1 MKLDVDTKQRIS
13 TGLSFILEF
22 YKVLMGTFLIAFVP
36 QSCDDHV
43 CSITEN
49 IQNTDSLHLAGNIC
63 NLATFVAVL
72 EFYRAELKREN
83 WCIHYLDIDHDKPTN
98 NLDDEIEA
106 YPEFKTQ
113 MKSLN
118 SYYLN
123 TTYIAIFMLMINFA
137 LSSVAIGY
145 DYVGTNTLTSLLS
158 FFILVVTKV
167 SSAYSVGKKSVLE
180 EHALSAY
187 LKTAKTYNTIDVDFR
202 KDGIKIEELPD
213 NEDSKTDNLSVSN
226 DVISS
231 DGNSNDESTSVASIE
246 VVVPKNDEQQ
256 VVTTKA

>member
-22 YKVLMGTFLIAFVP
+22 YKVLMGTFLISFVP

-43 CSITEN
+43 CTITEN
-49 IQNTDSLHLAGNIC
+49 IQNTDTLHLAGNIC
-63 NLATFVAVL
+63 NLATFVSVL
-72 EFYRAELKREN
+72 EFYRAELNREN
-83 WCIHYLDIDHDKPTN
+83 WCINYLDIDHDKPTN

-106 YPEFKTQ
+106 YPEFKSK

-118 SYYLN
+118 SYYLI
-123 TTYIAIFMLMINFA
+123 TTYVAIFMLMINFA

-187 LKTAKTYNTIDVDFR
+187 LKTAKTYNTIDIDFK
-202 KDGIKIEELPD
+202 KDGIEIEELPENRENETSNQEESREIISHD
-213 NEDSKTDNLSVSN
+213 NNTVDKTLSDN
-226 DVISS
+226 
-231 DGNSNDESTSVASIE
+231 IE
-246 VVVPKNDEQQ
+246 VVVSKN
-256 VVTTKA
+256 K

>member
-1 MKLDVDTKQRIS
+1 MKVDIDTKQRIS
-13 TGLSFILEF
+13 TCMNFILEF
-22 YKVLMGTFLIAFVP
+22 YKVLMGTFLISFVP

-49 IQNTDSLHLAGNIC
+49 IQNTEPLHLAGNIC

-83 WCIHYLDIDHDKPTN
+83 WCIQYLDIDHEKPTN
-98 NLDDEIEA
+98 NLDEEIEG
-106 YPEFKTQ
+106 YPEIKTQ

-123 TTYIAIFMLMINFA
+123 TTYVAIFMLMINFA
-137 LSSVAIGY
+137 FSSVVIGY

-167 SSAYSVGKKSVLE
+167 TSAYSVGKKSVLE

-187 LKTAKTYNTIDVDFR
+187 LNTAKTYNTIDVDFR
-202 KDGIKIEELPD
+202 KDSIKIEEISENDD
-213 NEDSKTDNLSVSN
+213 NQRESN
-226 DVISS
+226 DVITG
-231 DGNSNDESTSVASIE
+231 DNTTNDEDIPVAGIE
-246 VVVPKNDEQQ
+246 VVVPKMMKTNSF
-256 VVTTKA
+256 K